1 MESKS
6 KLFWTSGVLFM
17 HVFVV
22 TVLCQKKISST
33 LVRHA
38 WGYENMELLLQSTD
52 EL

>member
-22 TVLCQKKISST
+22 TVLCQKKNQQYSGPACLGLREYGAFIT
-33 LVRHA
+33 I
-38 WGYENMELLLQSTD
+38 N
-52 EL
+52 